1 VSLIP
6 VKAGWAYRYQA
17 DAPTGDWSL
26 NRYDD
31 ASWSRGPAPIGF
43 GSSTVSTDIDIQP
56 TTDRPR
62 TAYFRKAFNL
72 TNAGAIDSVTLTTRA
87 DDGVA
92 VYVNGIEVLRSNLM
106 VGAEHVDYADTAVS
120 TASAA
125 PVKVVV
131 PGSAFH
137 DGYNT
142 ITAETHV
149 NYRATN
155 DMTFDLSAVASV
167 PGTNGLPVVSSP
179 DFEAPATPVGATDLP
194 GWKLSMADEFDTF
207 DTSRWVKYDQ
217 EAWGHEDSYV
227 LARNATIDNGKLR
240 LQAKPEEVGGRHWT
254 TGEVT
259 TRGKYSL
266 PNYFRLEVRAKV
278 PLEHGMWAAPIWF
291 RPADGAAGEIDLVE
305 TYGVEQTQPYVHQTI
320 HTDYGD
326 AHKQT
331 HIFTPFSRYPG
342 AATDW
347 HTYVIEK
354 TPGQIVMWVDGIK
367 SSTFNTSNT
376 PWYDTYYEAGTRW
389 SLRSSLQVGG
399 SDDELPDATTDWSKT
414 SSYLDHVYTW
424 TME

>member
-1 VSLIP
+1 VPLKST
-6 VKAGWAYRYQA
+6 WAYRYQA
-17 DAPTGDWSL
+17 EAPTGDWNL

-31 ASWSRGPAPIGF
+31 TSWRRGQAGIGF
-43 GSSTVSTDIDIQP
+43 GTSTLSTNVDIQP
-56 TTDRPR
+56 TTERPR

-72 TNAGAIDSVTLTTRA
+72 TNAAAIDSVTLTTRA

-92 VYVNGIEVLRSNLM
+92 VYVNGVEVLRSNLIP
-106 VGAEHVDYADTAVS
+106 GAEDYDYADTAVT
-120 TASAA
+120 TAEAA
-125 PVKVVV
+125 PVTVVV
-131 PGSAFH
+131 PGSAFR

-142 ITAETHV
+142 ITAEVHL
-149 NYRATN
+149 NYRATAN
-155 DMTFDLSAVASV
+155 MSFDLSAVADA
-167 PGTNGLPVVSSP
+167 PGTKGLPIVSTPVV
-179 DFEAPATPVGATDLP
+179 EAPETPTGASDLP
-194 GWKLSMADEFDTF
+194 GWNLDMADEFNSF
-207 DTSRWVKYDQ
+207 DSSTWVKYDQ

-240 LQAKPEEVGGRHWT
+240 LHAKPEALGGRNWT

-291 RPADGAAGEIDLVE
+291 RPAAGGAGEIDLVE
-305 TYGVEQTQPYVHQTI
+305 TYGVEQDRPFVHQTI
-320 HTDYGD
+320 HTDYGVD
-326 AHKQT
+326 HEQT
-331 HIFTPFSRYPG
+331 HTMNPFSRYPG
-342 AATDW
+342 SATDW

-367 SSTFNTSNT
+367 SSTFNRSNT
-376 PWYDTYYEAGTRW
+376 PWYDTYYEVGTRW